1 VEEEPGSDD
10 HGCELKQDQ
19 AYQTKSKWSEFTS
32 NSCNLGYH
40 HTYMMK
46 DRCSNHAGEQDA
58 AQEGRRLERRKAAAA
73 AAAAG
78 HTTVAAAA
86 AAKKK
91 KKSGSSF
98 NTQQQATSLCAAM

>member
-1 VEEEPGSDD
+1 M
-10 HGCELKQDQ
+10 KQDQ

-40 HTYMMK
+40 TYMMK
-46 DRCSNHAGEQDA
+46 DRCSNQAGEQDA
-58 AQEGRRLERRKAAAA
+58 AQEGRRPQRRTAAA

-78 HTTVAAAA
+78 HTTTAAAA
-86 AAKKK
+86 APKKM
-91 KKSGSSF
+91 KSGSSF

>member
-1 VEEEPGSDD
+1 M
-10 HGCELKQDQ
+10 KQDQ
-19 AYQTKSKWSEFTS
+19 AYQTKSKWIEFTS

-40 HTYMMK
+40 TTYMMK

-58 AQEGRRLERRKAAAA
+58 AQEGRRLQRRTAAAAA

-91 KKSGSSF
+91 KSGSSF

>member
-1 VEEEPGSDD
+1 M
-10 HGCELKQDQ
+10 KQDQ
-19 AYQTKSKWSEFTS
+19 AYQTKSKWIEFTS

-40 HTYMMK
+40 TTYMMK

-58 AQEGRRLERRKAAAA
+58 AQEGRRLQRRT

-91 KKSGSSF
+91 KSGSCF

>member
-1 VEEEPGSDD
+1 MEEEPGGDD
-10 HGCELKQDQ
+10 HGCEMKQDQ

-40 HTYMMK
+40 TYMMK
-46 DRCSNHAGEQDA
+46 DRCSNQAGEQDA
-58 AQEGRRLERRKAAAA
+58 AQEGRRLQRRTAA

-78 HTTVAAAA
+78 DTTAATAAAA
-86 AAKKK
+86 KK

>member
-1 VEEEPGSDD
+1 M
-10 HGCELKQDQ
+10 KQDQ

-40 HTYMMK
+40 TYMMK
-46 DRCSNHAGEQDA
+46 DRCSNQAGEQDA
-58 AQEGRRLERRKAAAA
+58 AQEGRRLQRRTAA

-78 HTTVAAAA
+78 DTTAATAAAA
-86 AAKKK
+86 KK